1 MKSFVQSARLSPR
14 AFRGQAGLTMIEMM
28 VTAAI
33 FALLLTAF
41 IYAHVFGLRYD
52 ELVCSKLGAS
62 EQSRMSFELLT
73 SDIRASKIWR
83 VGNGN
88 TNSFTNVP
96 NATLMQGNAVQLS
109 WTTDTNQW
117 VRYYFETNGP
127 STTQPNGRH
136 CRLTSDGYYE
146 ILAQF
151 LTNAS
156 GTSMQFRAENYLGT
170 PVTDYQYKY
179 VIVTL
184 MEFYQ
189 YQYPQTYVGPGLYY
203 DYYRIQLK
211 ATSHAFNGP

>member
-1 MKSFVQSARLSPR
+1 MKTFLPKTRTGLPVVGGA
-14 AFRGQAGLTMIEMM
+14 AFTLVEMM
-28 VTAAI
+28 VTVAI
-33 FALLLTAF
+33 FTILLTAF

-83 VGNGN
+83 IGSG
-88 TNSFTNVP
+88 TKTTFTNVP
-96 NATLMQGNAVQLS
+96 NATAMVGNAVQLS
-109 WTTDTNQW
+109 WSTDTNQW

-127 STTQPNGRH
+127 STTEPNGRL
-136 CRLTSDGYYE
+136 CRITSDGYYD

-184 MEFYQ
+184 MEFFQ

-203 DYYRIQLK
+203 DYYRTQLK

>member
-1 MKSFVQSARLSPR
+1 MKTFLLKARPR
-14 AFRGQAGLTMIEMM
+14 SRARRGEAFTLVEML
-28 VTAAI
+28 VTVAI

-41 IYAHVFGLRYD
+41 IYAHIFGLRYD

-83 VGNGN
+83 IGNGS
-88 TNSFTNVP
+88 TNGFTNVP

-117 VRYYFETNGP
+117 VRYYFETSGP
-127 STTQPNGRH
+127 SSTQPNGRL
-136 CRLTSDGYYE
+136 CRLTSDGYYD

-170 PVTDYQYKY
+170 QVTDYQYKY
-179 VIVTL
+179 VIVAL

-189 YQYPQTYVGPGLYY
+189 YQFPQTYVGPGLYY

>member
-1 MKSFVQSARLSPR
+1 MKTFVPTARAGAQAIR
-14 AFRGQAGLTMIEMM
+14 GAAFTIIEML
-28 VTAAI
+28 VTVGI
-33 FALLLTAF
+33 FVILITAF
-41 IYAHVFGLRYD
+41 IYAHIFGLRYD

-62 EQSRMSFELLT
+62 EQSRRSFELLT

-83 VGNGN
+83 IGNGSS
-88 TNSFTNVP
+88 NSFTNLP
-96 NATLMQGNAVQLS
+96 NATNMVGNAVQLN

-117 VRYYFETNGP
+117 VRYYFETSGP
-127 STTQPNGRH
+127 SISEPNGRL
-136 CRLTSDGYYE
+136 CRLTSDGQYKV
-146 ILAQF
+146 LAQY
-151 LTNAS
+151 LTNVC

-170 PVTDYQYKY
+170 LVTDYQYKY